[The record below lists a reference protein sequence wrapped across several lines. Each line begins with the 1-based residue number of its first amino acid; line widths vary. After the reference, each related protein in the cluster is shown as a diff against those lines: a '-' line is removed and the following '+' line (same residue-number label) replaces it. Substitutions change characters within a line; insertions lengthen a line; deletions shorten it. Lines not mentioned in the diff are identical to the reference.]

1 MSGDGALR
9 RQLRPLL
16 LVAAKDLRAEAR
28 SRSVAQGVVFY
39 ALLAV
44 LLFSFA
50 VGPDAETLRRLAAGL
65 LWLAVA
71 LASLLALGR
80 PFAAERDQGTLEG
93 LLLYPVARELLFLGK
108 LLASFVLMLA
118 VAAIALMLMVA
129 LYGLPAPVGGVALT
143 GGLLLGALGL
153 AVFGTF
159 YGALSAHLQAREA
172 LVPMLLLPG
181 LVPLLI
187 AATQVTSASLDGGS
201 AGRWLALLAAFD
213 ALALALSMVVFPY
226 LIDE

>member
-1 MSGDGALR
+1 MTSATSVVEALR
-9 RQLRPLL
+9 PVV

-39 ALLAV
+39 AVLAV

-50 VGPDAETLRRLAAGL
+50 IGPDEATLRRFAPGL

-71 LASLLALGR
+71 LASLLALAR

-93 LLLYPVARELLFLGK
+93 LLLFPVAREALFLGK
-108 LLASFVLMLA
+108 LAASFVLMIA
-118 VAAIALMLMVA
+118 VAAIAMVLMLA
-129 LYGLPAPVGGVALT
+129 LYGLPTPESAGLLAA
-143 GGLLLGALGL
+143 GLLLGALGL

-159 YGALSAHLQAREA
+159 YGALGAQLQAREA
-172 LVPMLLLPG
+172 LIPMLLLPG

-187 AATQVTSASLDGGS
+187 SATQVTAASLSGGA

-213 ALALALSMVVFPY
+213 AVALALSMVVFPY
-226 LIDE
+226 LIDA